1 MKTQRVVNRFEELL
15 AVKERREKRR
25 ISQRT
30 AAEEMGI
37 TQVTIG
43 RYARNELS
51 RYDESIILAMCN
63 YLDCAIGDLL
73 IIEEADNGQGN
84 ESPENET
91 ALAPVA

>member
-1 MKTQRVVNRFEELL
+1 MKRQRIANRFRELL
-15 AVKERREKRR
+15 AVKERREGRR

-30 AAEEMGI
+30 AAEEMGL

-63 YLDCAIGDLL
+63 YLGCSVGDFL
-73 IIEEADNGQGN
+73 IIEEV
-84 ESPENET
+84 EETSPET
-91 ALAPVA
+91 KTPLAVA